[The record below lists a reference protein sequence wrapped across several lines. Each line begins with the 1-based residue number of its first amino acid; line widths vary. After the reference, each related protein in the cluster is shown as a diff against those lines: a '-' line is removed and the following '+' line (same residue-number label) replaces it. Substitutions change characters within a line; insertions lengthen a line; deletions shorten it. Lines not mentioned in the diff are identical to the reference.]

1 MSDFPDRCRA
11 FAAAAAMPPS
21 REAFDA
27 LGAATAP
34 LWRAVDGSTRDALE
48 VGAGVLR
55 EVVASPD
62 VHVAAAAGAAIAIGA
77 LVERGLSPRPYAATI
92 AARCRE
98 ALEAAAPF
106 LIEAQA
112 AGDALD
118 ETGLEGLDEDALEY
132 VAGRD
137 LPRDVV
143 ERIAR
148 SMPLAADAY
157 FALDRLCLPTIA
169 CLTRDPEARALA
181 RADVAFA
188 EAAAVHRYD
197 FGKWI
202 HQLLVADADAEWIVL
217 DHASRRGFV
226 VRVEELSE
234 NWAIQPLLADVLVRG
249 AGWGGGAEGPE
260 DGLSGERPSRALV
273 ECLQGRGP
281 QSLQERVRG
290 HWEVYTFG
298 AIGPGGVLRE
308 GPLEHKVWNEGIP
321 DDIPKVDGHRVIVLG
336 TELVQRSWNACR
348 AYGALGSRMEWVRE
362 LTREEVEAWYARGQ

>member
-1 MSDFPDRCRA
+1 MISFPDRCRA
-11 FAAAAAMPPS
+11 YAAAAVLPPS

-34 LWRAVDGSTRDALE
+34 LWRAVDGSSREALE
-48 VGAGVLR
+48 EGAAVLC
-55 EVVASPD
+55 EVVASSE

-77 LVERGLSPRPYAATI
+77 LVERGLSPGPYARTI

-148 SMPLAADAY
+148 SMPLSADAY

-169 CLTRDPEARALA
+169 CLTRDPEARAHA

-217 DHASRRGFV
+217 DHRSRRGFV

-234 NWAIQPLLADVLVRG
+234 NWAIQPLLADALVRG
-249 AGWGGGAEGPE
+249 AGAWGEEGP
-260 DGLSGERPSRALV
+260 DGGLAGERPSRALV

-281 QSLQERVRG
+281 QSLQERVSG
-290 HWEVYTFG
+290 QWEVYTFG
-298 AIGPGGVLRE
+298 AIGPDGSLRE

-321 DDIPKVDGHRVIVLG
+321 DDIPKVDGRRVLVLG

-362 LTREEVEAWYARGQ
+362 LTREEVEEWYAKGR